1 MSFRKYASYK
11 DSGIAWIGKVPAHWE
26 VKKLKY
32 VCSRSGLYGA
42 NVAATHYQETGIRF
56 LRTTDITD
64 DGQIKKEGVFLP
76 EELVRDYILNDGDIL
91 LSRSGTVGRS
101 FLYQPK
107 LHDPCAYAGYLV
119 RFVPNPH
126 TLPKYV
132 FFFTKT
138 HAFERFLR
146 LMAIS
151 ATIENVN
158 ADKYANAHLP
168 APPLE
173 EQQKIAAFLDK
184 ETVQID
190 ALIDEQT
197 RLISLLREKRQAVIS
212 NAVTKG
218 LNANT
223 TMKDSGIEW
232 IGKVPAHWEVKK
244 LKFVA
249 RVQPSNVNKKSK
261 ENEERIRLCNYTD
274 VYYNEE
280 ITADLPFMKAT
291 ASDAQIRKLT
301 LKKGDIIITKD
312 SEDPN
317 DIAVPAYVPQDLQ
330 GVVCGYHL
338 ALLRPKDG
346 TFGGFLKRAMDSQ
359 YARSFFATRANGITR
374 YGLGIYAINNFI
386 LPIPPTQAEQE
397 EIADYLDRETEQI
410 DALIEEC
417 EMAIGLLKERRTAL
431 ISAAVTGAIDVRNVG

>member
-1 MSFRKYASYK
+1 MSLRKYASYK
-11 DSGIAWIGKVPAHWE
+11 DSGIAWLGKVPAHWE

-32 VCSRSGLYGA
+32 VCLRSGLYGA
-42 NVAATHYQETGIRF
+42 NVAATHYRETGVRF

-64 DGQIKKEGVFLP
+64 DGQIKKDGVFLP

-101 FLYQPK
+101 LLYQSK
-107 LHDPCAYAGYLV
+107 LHGPCAYAGYLV

-126 TLPKYV
+126 TLPRYV

-184 ETVQID
+184 ETAQID

-212 NAVTKG
+212 NAITKG
-218 LNANT
+218 LNPNA

-232 IGKVPAHWEVKK
+232 IGKVPAHWEVK
-244 LKFVA
+244 
-249 RVQPSNVNKKSK
+249 
-261 ENEERIRLCNYTD
+261 RIKHVMR
-274 VYYNEE
+274 
-280 ITADLPFMKAT
+280 I
-291 ASDAQIRKLT
+291 
-301 LKKGDIIITKD
+301 
-312 SEDPN
+312 
-317 DIAVPAYVPQDLQ
+317 
-330 GVVCGYHL
+330 
-338 ALLRPKDG
+338 
-346 TFGGFLKRAMDSQ
+346 KR
-359 YARSFFATRANGITR
+359 
-374 YGLGIYAINNFI
+374 
-386 LPIPPTQAEQE
+386 
-397 EIADYLDRETEQI
+397 
-410 DALIEEC
+410 
-417 EMAIGLLKERRTAL
+417 
-431 ISAAVTGAIDVRNVG
+431 

>member
-11 DSGIAWIGKVPAHWE
+11 DSGIEWLGKVPSHWEVKPLKYLSHINNSVLSEGTDPDYEFDYVDIGSVSPELGIAKTERMKFASAPSRARRLVQEGDVIVSTVRTYLRAIAPIKGSAENLVVSTGFCVVSPRDELKSAYCSYLLQSTFFVETVVAQSVGVSYPATNASDIANIKIPLPNAKEQQKIAAFLDKETAQIDALIDEQTRLISLLREKRQAVISNAVTKGLNPNETMKDSGIEWIGKVPAHWE

-64 DGQIKKEGVFLP
+64 DGQIKKDGVFLP

-101 FLYQPK
+101 FLYQSK
-107 LHDPCAYAGYLV
+107 LHGPCAYAGYLV

-173 EQQKIAAFLDK
+173 EQ
-184 ETVQID
+184 
-190 ALIDEQT
+190 
-197 RLISLLREKRQAVIS
+197 
-212 NAVTKG
+212 
-218 LNANT
+218 
-223 TMKDSGIEW
+223 
-232 IGKVPAHWEVKK
+232 
-244 LKFVA
+244 
-249 RVQPSNVNKKSK
+249 
-261 ENEERIRLCNYTD
+261 
-274 VYYNEE
+274 
-280 ITADLPFMKAT
+280 
-291 ASDAQIRKLT
+291 
-301 LKKGDIIITKD
+301 
-312 SEDPN
+312 
-317 DIAVPAYVPQDLQ
+317 
-330 GVVCGYHL
+330 
-338 ALLRPKDG
+338 
-346 TFGGFLKRAMDSQ
+346 
-359 YARSFFATRANGITR
+359 
-374 YGLGIYAINNFI
+374 
-386 LPIPPTQAEQE
+386 E
-397 EIADYLDRETEQI
+397 EIADYLDRETKQI

>member
-11 DSGIAWIGKVPAHWE
+11 DSGIAWLGKIPAHWTVTFIKRRYEITLGKMLKSNQTEPDETEAPYLRTVNIHWRGIDTSDVKRMWFTDYEKQKLELCKDDLLVCEGGDVGRSALWNDEIEDCYIQNSINRIRAREDADTRFLFYWLYFIKHIGYIDMICNKATIAHFTVEKVGATPCAYPSLEEQQKIAAFLDKETVQIDALIDEQTRLISLLREKRQAVISNAVTKGLNPNANLKDSGIEWIGKVPAHWE

-42 NVAATHYQETGIRF
+42 NVAATHYQETGVRF

-64 DGQIKKEGVFLP
+64 DGQIKKDGVFLP

-101 FLYQPK
+101 LLYQSK
-107 LHDPCAYAGYLV
+107 LHGPCSYAGYLV

-158 ADKYANAHLP
+158 ADKYANVHLP
-168 APPLE
+168 APPGE
-173 EQQKIAAFLDK
+173 
-184 ETVQID
+184 
-190 ALIDEQT
+190 
-197 RLISLLREKRQAVIS
+197 
-212 NAVTKG
+212 
-218 LNANT
+218 
-223 TMKDSGIEW
+223 
-232 IGKVPAHWEVKK
+232 
-244 LKFVA
+244 
-249 RVQPSNVNKKSK
+249 
-261 ENEERIRLCNYTD
+261 
-274 VYYNEE
+274 
-280 ITADLPFMKAT
+280 
-291 ASDAQIRKLT
+291 
-301 LKKGDIIITKD
+301 
-312 SEDPN
+312 
-317 DIAVPAYVPQDLQ
+317 
-330 GVVCGYHL
+330 
-338 ALLRPKDG
+338 
-346 TFGGFLKRAMDSQ
+346 
-359 YARSFFATRANGITR
+359 
-374 YGLGIYAINNFI
+374 
-386 LPIPPTQAEQE
+386 EQE
-397 EIADYLDRETEQI
+397 EIADYLDRETKQI

>member
-1 MSFRKYASYK
+1 MSFRKYTSYK
-11 DSGIAWIGKVPAHWE
+11 DSGIAWLRKIPAGW
-26 VKKLKY
+26 
-32 VCSRSGLYGA
+32 
-42 NVAATHYQETGIRF
+42 
-56 LRTTDITD
+56 TT
-64 DGQIKKEGVFLP
+64 
-76 EELVRDYILNDGDIL
+76 
-91 LSRSGTVGRS
+91 
-101 FLYQPK
+101 
-107 LHDPCAYAGYLV
+107 
-119 RFVPNPH
+119 
-126 TLPKYV
+126 
-132 FFFTKT
+132 
-138 HAFERFLR
+138 
-146 LMAIS
+146 
-151 ATIENVN
+151 
-158 ADKYANAHLP
+158 
-168 APPLE
+168 
-173 EQQKIAAFLDK
+173 
-184 ETVQID
+184 
-190 ALIDEQT
+190 
-197 RLISLLREKRQAVIS
+197 
-212 NAVTKG
+212 
-218 LNANT
+218 
-223 TMKDSGIEW
+223 
-232 IGKVPAHWEVKK
+232 KK

-249 RVQPSNVNKKSK
+249 RVQPSNVDKKSK
-261 ENEERIRLCNYTD
+261 ENEESIRLCNYTD

-346 TFGGFLKRAMDSQ
+346 TFGGFLKRVLDSQ

-386 LPIPPTQAEQE
+386 LPIPPLEEQQKIAAFLDKETAQIDALIDEQTRLIGLLREKRQAVISNAVTKGLNPNATMKDSGIEWIGKVPAHWTVTFIKRRYEITLGKMLKSNQTEPDETEESYLRTVNIQWRGIDTSDVKRMWFTDYEKQKLKLCKDDLLVCEGGDVGRSALWNDEIEDCYIQNSINRIRAREDADTRFLFYWLYFIKHIGYIDMICNKATIAHFTVEKVGATLCAYPPLEEQE

-417 EMAIGLLKERRTAL
+417 ERAIGLLKERRTAL

>member
-1 MSFRKYASYK
+1 MSFRKYTSYK
-11 DSGIAWIGKVPAHWE
+11 DSGIEWLGKVPAHWEVKPLKYLSHINNSVLSEGTDPDYEFDYVDIGSVSPELGIAKTERMKFASAPSRARRLVQEGDVIVSTVRTYLRAIAPIKGSAENLVVSTGFCVVSPRDELKSAYCSYLLQSTFFVETVVAQSVGVSYPATNASDIANIKIPLPNAKEQQKIAAFLDKETAQIDALIDEQTRLISLLREKRQAVISNAVTKGLNPNATMKDSGIEWIGKVPAHWE

-64 DGQIKKEGVFLP
+64 DGQIKKDGVFLP

-101 FLYQPK
+101 FLYQSK
-107 LHDPCAYAGYLV
+107 LHGPCAYAGYLV
-119 RFVPNPH
+119 RFVPNPY

-132 FFFTKT
+132 FFFAKT

-173 EQQKIAAFLDK
+173 
-184 ETVQID
+184 
-190 ALIDEQT
+190 
-197 RLISLLREKRQAVIS
+197 
-212 NAVTKG
+212 
-218 LNANT
+218 
-223 TMKDSGIEW
+223 
-232 IGKVPAHWEVKK
+232 
-244 LKFVA
+244 
-249 RVQPSNVNKKSK
+249 
-261 ENEERIRLCNYTD
+261 
-274 VYYNEE
+274 
-280 ITADLPFMKAT
+280 
-291 ASDAQIRKLT
+291 
-301 LKKGDIIITKD
+301 
-312 SEDPN
+312 
-317 DIAVPAYVPQDLQ
+317 
-330 GVVCGYHL
+330 
-338 ALLRPKDG
+338 
-346 TFGGFLKRAMDSQ
+346 
-359 YARSFFATRANGITR
+359 
-374 YGLGIYAINNFI
+374 
-386 LPIPPTQAEQE
+386 EQE